1 MREMDRSKL
10 TSGSS
15 SISYEGIGNS
25 SFVTKDVVPQT
36 LSDLPKLSYMS
47 KIEAMEFS
55 GNG

>member
-10 TSGSS
+10 TNGSS